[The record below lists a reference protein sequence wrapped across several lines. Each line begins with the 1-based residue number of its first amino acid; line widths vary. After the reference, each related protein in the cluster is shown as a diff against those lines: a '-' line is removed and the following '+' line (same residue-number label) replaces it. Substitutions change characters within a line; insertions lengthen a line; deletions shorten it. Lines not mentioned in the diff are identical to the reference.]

1 MQYNC
6 VFCLVL
12 ASDNEN
18 VLNLSEESLEALLS
32 NPLIVGPAAAAVIF
46 LILLV

>member
-6 VFCLVL
+6 VFCLVS
-12 ASDNEN
+12 ASEYEN
-18 VLNLSEESLEALLS
+18 VLNLSEESLEALLA
-32 NPLIVGPAAAAVIF
+32 NPFIVGPTVAAVIF